1 MLNRILYIGLCIT
14 HIMLATNGLLPFGVS
29 CIIAIVV
36 ATSTWKFVQL
46 DKSVWIHLLIIAV
59 YLINGDK
66 IVNIALLICGATILI
81 YSTVMQ
87 RRLMI
92 QTLNPN
98 MDMQLKQFNETFQ
111 MVRKERHDYLKH
123 VAAIQYLLENEQ
135 FEEAKSYMV
144 NLIDNYEETNLLIKG
159 EQGAISSVL
168 HANYKQARTENIAI
182 NYQLDVPV
190 SQLPIESAQLV
201 VLVGNILEN
210 AVDACSEWQRE
221 SGEQGFIELSLQKRS
236 GLYLLSCQNST
247 LPLEKDIAD
256 QLFLKSGIS
265 TKAHHTGLGT
275 TIIQE
280 IVYKHHGFL
289 DFTAEKNTFSITC
302 KIPSVV

>member
-1 MLNRILYIGLCIT
+1 MRNRILYIGLCIT

-135 FEEAKSYMV
+135 FEEAKSYMA
-144 NLIDNYEETNLLIKG
+144 NLLDNYEVTNLSIRG
-159 EQGAISSVL
+159 ELGAIASVL

-190 SQLPIESAQLV
+190 SQLPIESSQLV

-221 SGEQGFIELSLQKRS
+221 SGEQGFVELSLQKRC
-236 GLYLLSCQNST
+236 GLYLLSCRNST
-247 LPLEKDIAD
+247 LTLEKDIAD
-256 QLFLKSGIS
+256 QLFLTSGIS

-280 IVYKHHGFL
+280 IVHKHHGFI